1 MSGKFYKLHLRSVS
15 PVAPTT
21 GCVLSSGGDIQNIE
35 KLQWHSSKSQ
45 TCKENQPILNSDL
58 NKQYMFSKNTAPSE
72 PSQNYFI
79 K

>member
-1 MSGKFYKLHLRSVS
+1 MSGILQTSPKVS
-15 PVAPTT
+15 QSCCTNYT

-58 NKQYMFSKNTAPSE
+58 NKQYMFSKNTASSE
-72 PSQNYFI
+72 PSQNYFT